1 MPVGSATSA
10 VSPQILAMLQAI
22 AQSQAAELQLMTALE
37 QGFQASSVALNPDL
51 GQLLNLS
58 A

>member
-1 MPVGSATSA
+1 MM
-10 VSPQILAMLQAI
+10 LAAI
-22 AQSQAAELQLMTALE
+22 QQSQAAELQVMAALE
-37 QGFQASSVALNPDL
+37 QGFQASSASLNPAL

>member
-1 MPVGSATSA
+1 MPVGSATTA

-22 AQSQAAELQLMTALE
+22 AQSQAAELKVMTALE
-37 QGFQASSVALNPDL
+37 QGFQASSASLDPNL